1 MTTSPAASTRHRR
14 SLRVMIACVV
24 LLIYGAIDGVALFT
38 HPSMPDW
45 GAHVNRQGVITWV
58 DPNGPAADAGLR
70 LGDHVSRS
78 GENANVPYVDLVQRR
93 LLIVQRPGAR
103 RIFTERARLVFGPTP
118 MGQALIAVGVLF
130 LLVGGVVWSYGHGA
144 RAPLLLAA
152 LTTTGALTL
161 LRYAW
166 GFDGQGWAMRLAF
179 VAGPVLFPV
188 AWAALFLSFPRDRLM
203 QPRWRRPFIA
213 LLVAALATLPAYA
226 LCLLVGLPYAIVQAV
241 GGLVFPGG
249 VLLGLTA
256 LFLRGR
262 DENVQLRRQRRIVSV
277 GAAGAMLPV
286 LLLSFAPFI
295 VLGHPLV
302 PYDVSALAVVALP
315 LALAY
320 AIVRYDLM
328 GLDVVARRVV
338 AAALGGFMLIVATAI
353 ASVALN
359 PLLGGL
365 SLLPLVVAVLAGAS
379 SSGYVRGLSKTLAEH
394 VLSPELVRSRHLLAD
409 LQEVWQRGEEDLSSI
424 AARLEDAA
432 RETTGVAWARL
443 LARRR
448 VPGAVFHVPSVALGD
463 EGAFHLSMPLL
474 AEALARQA
482 WGVARG
488 ENHNAAVAATADE
501 WRELCG
507 GFDKAPALLMP
518 VRMRGEVI
526 AVLAVGARADGAS
539 LGGSDREALAL
550 LLAHAAL
557 AIDHARVRAELE
569 EEGADAAALSSAS
582 MRLTSA
588 LDDRPALPRH
598 IVGALGALRDVRG
611 VTLLLYEANGA
622 PVVVAAHGESVELA
636 PLAAANPSEAMFTT
650 GPTPYAWLPLMVGEA
665 AIGALCIRW
674 SDAHVIR
681 DHDRRL
687 LTVYANGASMA
698 LEHAR
703 LYERARVQA
712 ERDPVT
718 DLYNH
723 RAFHARLEAALDKAE
738 EAASSV
744 SVLLIDVA
752 DFKLFND
759 THGHQAGD
767 QALRRVG
774 EVLQA
779 CCRTSDAAAR
789 LGGDEFALLLPDA
802 TADMAYTIAERI
814 SDLASL
820 SELTSP
826 AGQRLPVRLSIGVA
840 NFPADADAANALL
853 ARADERMYAAKRA
866 GVAIAGAGRLGDER
880 KEGKGDGGR
889 FGILEA
895 LVSMVDN
902 RDRYTGEHSEQVAAY
917 ACAMAAELG
926 LSHDT
931 IATLRTA
938 GLLHDVGKIGVPD
951 RILRKPD
958 KLTPEERDI
967 IACHVELSEV
977 LLAVV
982 SQDRDM
988 MDAVRYHHERWDGN
1002 GYPRGVAGEDVP
1014 LLGRI
1019 MIVADAVSA
1028 MGMDRPYRK
1037 GLSWATIVGEL
1048 DRNAGLQF
1056 DPALVPV
1063 ALRALRGH
1071 VERAA

>member
-1 MTTSPAASTRHRR
+1 
-14 SLRVMIACVV
+14 MIACVV
-24 LLIYGAIDGVALFT
+24 LLIYVAVDGVALFA
-38 HPSMPDW
+38 HSSIPNW
-45 GAHVNRQGVITWV
+45 GAHVDRRGVMTWV
-58 DPNGPAADAGLR
+58 DPNGPALAAGLR
-70 LGDHVSRS
+70 PGDHLLRS
-78 GENANVPYVDLVQRR
+78 GENANVPYVDLIQRR
-93 LLIVQRPGAR
+93 LLIVQRPGVR
-103 RIFTERARLVFGPTP
+103 RIFTERARPVLGPTL
-118 MGQALIAVGVLF
+118 MGQALVMVGVLF
-130 LLVGGVVWSYGHGA
+130 LLVGGIVWSYGRSA
-144 RAPLLLAA
+144 RTPLLLAV

-161 LRYAW
+161 LGYAW
-166 GFDGQGWAMRLAF
+166 ALDGQGWAMRLAF
-179 VAGPVLFPV
+179 VAGSVLFPV
-188 AWAALFLSFPRDRLM
+188 AWSAFFLSFPRDRLM
-203 QPRWRRPFIA
+203 QPRWRRPFIV
-213 LLVAALATLPAYA
+213 LLAAALATLPAYA

-249 VLLGLTA
+249 LLLGLAA

-262 DENVQLRRQRRIVSV
+262 DENIQLRRQRRIVSV

-328 GLDVVARRVV
+328 GLDIVARRVV
-338 AAALGGFMLIVATAI
+338 AAALGGFMLIAATAV
-353 ASVALN
+353 AAVALN

-379 SSGYVRGLSKTLAEH
+379 SSGYVRGVSKTLAEH

-409 LQEVWQRGEEDLSSI
+409 LQEVWQRGEEDLASI

-432 RETTGVAWARL
+432 RDTTGVAWARL

-448 VPGAVFHVPSVALGD
+448 VPGAVFHVPSVAPGD
-463 EGAFHLSMPLL
+463 EGAFHLAMPLL
-474 AEALARQA
+474 ADALARQS
-482 WGVARG
+482 WGVALG
-488 ENHNAAVAATADE
+488 ENHNGTTAAIVEEWGELSLGLSAT
-501 WRELCG
+501 
-507 GFDKAPALLMP
+507 PALLLP

-526 AVLAVGARADGAS
+526 AVLAVGERVDDS
-539 LGGSDREALAL
+539 PLGGSDREALAL
-550 LLAHAAL
+550 LLAHATL

-598 IVGALGALRDVRG
+598 IVGALGTLRDVRG
-611 VTLLLYEANGA
+611 VTLLLYEPNGA

-636 PLAAANPSEAMFTT
+636 LPTVENLGGAMFTI
-650 GPTPYAWLPLMVGEA
+650 GPVPSAWLPLMVGEA

-687 LTVYANGASMA
+687 LMVYANGASMA

-738 EAASSV
+738 ATGDPV
-744 SVLLIDVA
+744 GVLLIDVA

-826 AGQRLPVRLSIGVA
+826 AGQRLPVRLSIGAA
-840 NFPADADAANALL
+840 NFPADAGAANALL
-853 ARADERMYAAKRA
+853 ACADERMYAAKRA

-880 KEGKGDGGR
+880 EEGKGDGGR

-958 KLTPEERDI
+958 KLTSEERDI
-967 IACHVELSEV
+967 IARHVELSEV

-1071 VERAA
+1071 IERAA

>member
-1 MTTSPAASTRHRR
+1 
-14 SLRVMIACVV
+14 VIACVV
-24 LLIYGAIDGVALFT
+24 LLIYGAIDVVALSAQS
-38 HPSMPDW
+38 SMPEW
-45 GAHVNRQGVITWV
+45 GAHINRQGVITWV
-58 DPNGPAADAGLR
+58 DPNGPASDAALR
-70 LGDHVSRS
+70 PGDHVLRA
-78 GENANVPYVDLVQRR
+78 GENANVPYVDMVQRR
-93 LLIVQRPGAR
+93 LLIVRRPGLT
-103 RIFTERARLVFGPTP
+103 RILTERARPTFGPTST
-118 MGQALIAVGVLF
+118 GQALVLVGVLF
-130 LLVGGVVWSYGHGA
+130 LLVGGVVWSYGRGA
-144 RAPLLLAA
+144 RPPLLLAA

-161 LRYAW
+161 LGYAW
-166 GFDGQGWAMRLAF
+166 ALDGRWWAMRLAF
-179 VAGPVLFPV
+179 VAGSVLFPA
-188 AWAALFLSFPRDRLM
+188 AWAAFFLSFPRDRLTR
-203 QPRWRRPFIA
+203 PRWRRPFIA
-213 LLVAALATLPAYA
+213 LLAVALATLLAYA
-226 LCLLVGLPYAIVQAV
+226 LCLLAGLPYATVHAV
-241 GGLVFPGG
+241 GGLIFPVGL
-249 VLLGLTA
+249 LLGLAA
-256 LFLRGR
+256 LFLPGR
-262 DENVQLRRQRRIVSV
+262 DENVQLRRQRRIVSF

-286 LLLSFAPFI
+286 LLLSFAPFV

-302 PYDVSALAVVALP
+302 PYAVSALAVVALP

-338 AAALGGFMLIVATAI
+338 AAALGGFILIAATAV
-353 ASVALN
+353 ASVALK

-365 SLLPLVVAVLAGAS
+365 SLPPLVVAVLAGAS
-379 SSGYVRGLSKTLAEH
+379 SSGYVRALSKTLAER
-394 VLSPELVRSRHLLAD
+394 LLAPELVRSRHLLAD

-424 AARLEDAA
+424 AARLEEAA
-432 RETTGVAWARL
+432 RDTTGVAWARL

-448 VPGAVFHVPSVALGD
+448 VPGAVFHIPSVAPGD
-463 EGAFHLSMPLL
+463 EGAFHLSMLL
-474 AEALARQA
+474 LTDALAQES
-482 WGVARG
+482 WGVALG
-488 ENHNAAVAATADE
+488 ANHDAAASAIADE
-501 WRELCG
+501 WRELSTG
-507 GFDKAPALLMP
+507 LSAAGSSATGSSTLPALLMP
-518 VRMRGEVI
+518 ARMRGEVI
-526 AVLAVGARADGAS
+526 AVLVVGARADGAP
-539 LGGSDREALAL
+539 LAGSDREALAL
-550 LLAHAAL
+550 LLTHATL
-557 AIDHARVRAELE
+557 AVDHARVRAELE
-569 EEGADAAALSSAS
+569 EVGADAAALSSAS

-588 LDDRPALPRH
+588 LDDRPALPHH
-598 IVGALGALRDVRG
+598 IVGALGALRDVRD
-611 VTLLLYEANGA
+611 VTLLLYEPNGT
-622 PVVVAAHGESVELA
+622 PTVVAAHGDAIALV
-636 PLAAANPSEAMFTT
+636 PPANPVAATFTT
-650 GPTPYAWLPLMVGEA
+650 GPVPYACLPLMVGET

-674 SDAHVIR
+674 SEAHVIR

-703 LYERARVQA
+703 LYERARIQA

-723 RAFHARLEAALDKAE
+723 RAFHARLEAALARAE
-738 EAASSV
+738 TAAASV
-744 SVLLIDVA
+744 GVLLVDVA

-767 QALRRVG
+767 RALRRVG

-779 CCRTSDAAAR
+779 CCRASDAAAR
-789 LGGDEFALLLPDA
+789 LGGDEFAVLLPDA
-802 TADMAYTIAERI
+802 TADLVYTIAERI
-814 SDLASL
+814 NDLASL
-820 SELTSP
+820 SELTLP
-826 AGQRLPVRLSIGVA
+826 AGQRLPVRLSIGTA
-840 NFPADADAANALL
+840 TFPDDADAANALL

-866 GVAIAGAGRLGDER
+866 GVAIDGGRRLDDER
-880 KEGKGDGGR
+880 EKGKGDGGR
-889 FGILEA
+889 FSILEA
-895 LVSMVDN
+895 LVAMVDN

-931 IATLRTA
+931 IGTLRTA

-958 KLTPEERDI
+958 KLIPEERDI
-967 IACHVELSEV
+967 IARHVELSEV

-988 MDAVRYHHERWDGN
+988 MDAVRYHHERWDGA
-1002 GYPRGVAGEDVP
+1002 GYPRGAAGEDVP

-1037 GLSWATIVGEL
+1037 GLSWATIAREL

>member
-1 MTTSPAASTRHRR
+1 
-14 SLRVMIACVV
+14 MIACVV
-24 LLIYGAIDGVALFT
+24 VLMYAAIDGSALSAR
-38 HPSMPDW
+38 PSMPDW
-45 GAHVNRQGVITWV
+45 GARVDRQGVVTWV
-58 DPNGPAADAGLR
+58 DPNGPAADADLR
-70 LGDHVSRS
+70 PGDHVLRA
-78 GENANVPYVDLVQRR
+78 GENATGPYPDVAQRR
-93 LLIVQRPGAR
+93 LLVVRRPGRAHLL
-103 RIFTERARLVFGPTP
+103 TVRARPVFGPTP
-118 MGQALIAVGVLF
+118 RGQALIVVGALF
-130 LLVGGVVWSYGHGA
+130 LLVGGVVWSYGRGG
-144 RAPLLLAA
+144 RTPLLLAG

-161 LRYAW
+161 LGYAW
-166 GFDGQGWAMRLAF
+166 ALDGQGWAMRLAF
-179 VAGPVLFPV
+179 VAGSVLFPL
-188 AWAALFLSFPRDRLM
+188 AWSAFFLSFPRDRLV
-203 QPRWRRPFIA
+203 QPRWRRPFA
-213 LLVAALATLPAYA
+213 LLLAAALATLLVYA
-226 LCLLVGLPYAIVQAV
+226 LCLLGGLPYALVHAISAP
-241 GGLVFPGG
+241 VFPGG
-249 VLLGLTA
+249 VLMGLTA

-262 DENVQLRRQRRIVSV
+262 DENVHLRRQRRIVSY
-277 GAAGAMLPV
+277 GAAGALLPV
-286 LLLSFAPFI
+286 LALSFAPFLA
-295 VLGHPLV
+295 LGRPLV
-302 PYDVSALAVVALP
+302 PYDVSALAVVVLP

-320 AIVRYDLM
+320 AIVRHDLM

-338 AAALGGFMLIVATAI
+338 AAALGGCMLIAATAV
-353 ASVALN
+353 ASVALA
-359 PLLGGL
+359 PVLGGL
-365 SLLPLVVAVLAGAS
+365 SLLPLVIAVLAGAA
-379 SSGYVRGLSKTLAEH
+379 SSGYVRGVSQTLAEH
-394 VLSPELVRSRHLLAD
+394 VLSPELVRSRHLLAN
-409 LQEVWQRGEEDLSSI
+409 LQGVWQRGEEDLPRI
-424 AARLEDAA
+424 AARLEEAA
-432 RETTGVAWARL
+432 CDTTGVAWARL

-448 VPGAVFHVPSVALGD
+448 VPGAVFHIPSVASCD
-463 EGAFHLSMPLL
+463 EGASPLSLPVL
-474 AEALARQA
+474 AEALARQS
-482 WGVARG
+482 WGVACG
-488 ENHNAAVAATADE
+488 EDHTASAAASADE
-501 WRELCG
+501 WRALAG
-507 GFDKAPALLMP
+507 GLSAAPALLMP
-518 VRMRGEVI
+518 VHMRGEVI
-526 AVLAVGARADGAS
+526 AVLAVGARADGS
-539 LGGSDREALAL
+539 PLGGPDREAVAL
-550 LLAHAAL
+550 LLAHATL
-557 AIDHARVRAELE
+557 AVDHARVRAELE

-598 IVGALGALRDVRG
+598 IVDALGALRDVRG
-611 VTLLLYEANGA
+611 VALLLYEPNGTSA
-622 PVVVAAHGESVELA
+622 VVATHGEPLA
-636 PLAAANPSEAMFTT
+636 PLPAANPGETTFTT
-650 GPTPYAWLPLMVGEA
+650 GPAPSAWLPLLVGDT

-703 LYERARVQA
+703 LYERARIQA

-723 RAFHARLEAALDKAE
+723 RAFHARLEAAIARAE
-738 EAASSV
+738 ATAAPV
-744 SVLLIDVA
+744 GVLLVDVA

-789 LGGDEFALLLPDA
+789 LGGDEFAVLLPDA
-802 TADMAYTIAERI
+802 TADLTYAIAERI
-814 SDLASL
+814 SDLAAL
-820 SELTSP
+820 AELTLP
-826 AGQRLPVRLSIGVA
+826 AGQRLPVRLSIGA
-840 NFPADADAANALL
+840 ASFPTDADAANALL

-866 GVAIAGAGRLGDER
+866 GVAIDGGGRRGDER
-880 KEGKGDGGR
+880 EEGRGDGGR

-895 LVSMVDN
+895 LVAMVDN

-931 IATLRTA
+931 IGTLRTA

-967 IACHVELSEV
+967 IARHVDLSEV

-988 MDAVRYHHERWDGN
+988 MDAVRYHHERWDGA
-1002 GYPRGVAGEDVP
+1002 GYPRGVAGEGVP

-1037 GLSWATIVGEL
+1037 GLSWAAIAREL
-1048 DRNAGLQF
+1048 DRDAGAQF

-1071 VERAA
+1071 LEGAA

>member
-1 MTTSPAASTRHRR
+1 
-14 SLRVMIACVV
+14 MIACVV
-24 LLIYGAIDGVALFT
+24 LLMYVAIDGIALST

-45 GAHVNRQGVITWV
+45 GAHVDRRGVMTWV
-58 DPNGPAADAGLR
+58 DPNGPALAAGLR
-70 LGDHVSRS
+70 PGDQLLRL
-78 GENANVPYVDLVQRR
+78 GENTTVPYVDLVQRR
-93 LLIVQRPGAR
+93 LLIVRRPGTR
-103 RIFTERARLVFGPTP
+103 RLFTARARPIFGPTL
-118 MGQALIAVGVLF
+118 MGQALVMVGMLF
-130 LLVGGVVWSYGHGA
+130 VLVGGVVWAYGRGA
-144 RAPLLLAA
+144 RTPLLLAA

-161 LRYAW
+161 LGYAW
-166 GFDGQGWAMRLAF
+166 ALDGQGWAMRLAF
-179 VAGPVLFPV
+179 VAGSVLFPV
-188 AWAALFLSFPRDRLM
+188 AWAALFLSFPRDRLL
-203 QPRWRRPFIA
+203 QPRWRRPFIV
-213 LLVAALATLPAYA
+213 LLVAALATLPAYT
-226 LCLLVGLPYAIVQAV
+226 LCLLVGLPYALVQAV

-249 VLLGLTA
+249 LLLGLAA

-262 DENVQLRRQRRIVSV
+262 DENVHLRRQRRLISC

-286 LLLSFAPFI
+286 LVLSFAPFI

-302 PYDVSALAVVALP
+302 PYAVSALAVVALP
-315 LALAY
+315 LTLAY

-338 AAALGGFMLIVATAI
+338 AAALGGFILITVTVVATA
-353 ASVALN
+353 ALT

-379 SSGYVRGLSKTLAEH
+379 SSGSVRRVAQRLAEH
-394 VLSPELVRSRHLLAD
+394 VLSPELVRSRHLLTD
-409 LQEVWQRGEEDLSSI
+409 LQEIWQRGEEDVSRI
-424 AARLEDAA
+424 AARLDEAA
-432 RETTGVAWARL
+432 RDTTGVAWTRL
-443 LARRR
+443 LVRRR
-448 VPGAVFHVPSVALGD
+448 VPGAVFHVPSGASGT
-463 EGAFHLSMPLL
+463 EGAVHLSLPVL
-474 AEALARQA
+474 AEALAQQA
-482 WGVARG
+482 WGVVPG
-488 ENHNAAVAATADE
+488 ETHTATAAALAAE
-501 WRELCG
+501 WRALG
-507 GFDKAPALLMP
+507 SGFDKAPAVLLP
-518 VRMRGEVI
+518 VRLRGEVI
-526 AVLAVGARADGAS
+526 AVLAVGARADGAP

-557 AIDHARVRAELE
+557 AIDHARVRADLE

-582 MRLTSA
+582 LRLTAA
-588 LDDRPALPRH
+588 LDDRPTLPRH

-611 VTLLLYEANGA
+611 VTLFLYEPTGA
-622 PVVVAAHGESVELA
+622 MAVGAAQGASGALA
-636 PLAAANPSEAMFTT
+636 PPVNPAETTFTP
-650 GPTPYAWLPLMVGEA
+650 GPAPSAWLPLMVGDT

-674 SDAHVIR
+674 SEAHVIR

-703 LYERARVQA
+703 LYERARIQA

-723 RAFHARLEAALDKAE
+723 RAFHARLEAALAKAE
-738 EAASSV
+738 ATGDPV
-744 SVLLIDVA
+744 GVLLIDVA

-802 TADMAYTIAERI
+802 TVDMAYTIAERI

-826 AGQRLPVRLSIGVA
+826 AGQRLPVRLSIGA
-840 NFPADADAANALL
+840 ATFPADADAAHALL

-866 GVAIAGAGRLGDER
+866 GVAIAGAGRLGNER
-880 KEGKGDGGR
+880 EEGTGNGGR

-902 RDRYTGEHSEQVAAY
+902 RDRYTGEHSEQVATY
-917 ACAMAAELG
+917 ACAIAAELG

-931 IATLRTA
+931 IGTLRTA

-958 KLTPEERDI
+958 TLTPEERDI
-967 IACHVELSEV
+967 IARHVELSEV

-988 MDAVRYHHERWDGN
+988 MDAVRYHHERWDGT
-1002 GYPRGVAGEDVP
+1002 GYPRGVAGAEVP

-1037 GLSWATIVGEL
+1037 GLSWATIVGEM
-1048 DRNAGLQF
+1048 DRHAGTQF
-1056 DPALVPV
+1056 DPALIPV
-1063 ALRALRGH
+1063 ALRALRGYLD
-1071 VERAA
+1071 RADVSGETTASSALSSASPAA